1 MNYFCSMTNLSVN
14 INKIAT
20 LRNARG
26 GNNPDVIKA
35 ALDIERFGAHGIT
48 VHPRP
53 DERHITYQ
61 DVYDLK
67 KVLTTEF
74 NIEGN
79 PTEDEFVKLV
89 LANKPTQVT
98 LVPDARGQLT
108 SNHGW
113 NTISHQD
120 YLKEIIARFKGEGIR
135 VSIFIDADVAMMEA
149 AKETGTDRIE
159 LYTESYARQWAAG
172 NKQLAIEP
180 FIKAANKAN
189 ELGLGINA
197 GHDLDLQNLQYFAQ
211 NIPQL
216 LEVSIGHALISDAL
230 YLGLENAVQMYKRQ
244 LAR

>member
-1 MNYFCSMTNLSVN
+1 MTNLSVN

-35 ALDIERFGAHGIT
+35 ALDIERFGAHGLT

-53 DERHITYQ
+53 DERHITYK
-61 DVYDLK
+61 DVYELK

-79 PTEDEFVKLV
+79 PTEHEFVKLV

-113 NTISHQD
+113 DTITNQD
-120 YLKEIIARFKGEGIR
+120 YLKEIIASFKAEGIR
-135 VSIFIDADVAMMEA
+135 VSIFVDADIKMIEG

-159 LYTESYARQWAAG
+159 LYTESYAKQFATG

-180 FIKAANKAN
+180 FIMAAKKAN

-230 YLGLENAVQMYKRQ
+230 YLGLENAVQLYKRQ
-244 LAR
+244 LAL

>member
-1 MNYFCSMTNLSVN
+1 MINLSIN

-26 GNNPDVIKA
+26 NNNPDVIKA
-35 ALDIERFGAHGIT
+35 AIDIERFGAHGIT

-53 DERHITYQ
+53 DERHITYK

-67 KVLTTEF
+67 KVLTTEL

-113 NTISHQD
+113 DTVTNQD
-120 YLKEIIARFKGEGIR
+120 YLKEIIAIFKVAGIR
-135 VSIFIDADVAMMEA
+135 VSIFVDADIKMIEA
-149 AKETGTDRIE
+149 AKTTGTNRIE
-159 LYTESYARQWAAG
+159 LYTESYAKHFSNS
-172 NKQLAIEP
+172 NKELAIEP
-180 FIKAANKAN
+180 FITAANKAN

-230 YLGLENAVQMYKRQ
+230 YLGLENAVQLYKRQ
-244 LAR
+244 LA